1 MEGKFGWPQ
10 TEKRVRGNEMG
21 SGRGIV
27 PSCLLFS
34 GGVTVGS
41 IAGGFQPQPSLGLWL
56 HLQVAVGR
64 WEPLSLVLS
73 RPHPSSLWFTP
84 SLAPEAWLGVTWGKP
99 LYSEY
104 ISSGRHELLF
114 YTISKQWLY
123 LSINVC
129 YHHSCF
135 SFLSWGHLGEFF
147 FFFFY
152 QPRCCV
158 PEKISENLT
167 CMKELLNVLEG
178 NILKTQSDWPE
189 FKWFAIP
196 VLLQCTKLMWGVWI
210 VRLMNSN

>member
-34 GGVTVGS
+34 GGITVGS

-84 SLAPEAWLGVTWGKP
+84 SPAPEAWLGVTWGKP

-104 ISSGRHELLF
+104 ISWGRHELLF

-147 FFFFY
+147 FFFFTSPVAVS
-152 QPRCCV
+152 QRSV
-158 PEKISENLT
+158 KISHVWKNSWMFWKGTFWKRSLT
-167 CMKELLNVLEG
+167 DL
-178 NILKTQSDWPE
+178 
-189 FKWFAIP
+189 
-196 VLLQCTKLMWGVWI
+196 
-210 VRLMNSN
+210 NSNDLPFQFCSNAQN